1 MDIAFPYVTYKK
13 ASQVSS
19 NIDLNTFFFSILQ
32 VRKLYYFLFIICIVF
47 FFHSFSFI
55 GQPLIFLTLAT
66 LFFLYFFQHLFM
78 LTNPFN
84 HTIFIYNLLRCVL
97 RFLPNKLLV
106 FLTQSMYI
114 VPQISMQKMQNF
126 LLL

>member
-19 NIDLNTFFFSILQ
+19 NIDLNTFFFQYPSSPQTILFS
-32 VRKLYYFLFIICIVF
+32 VYNLHSVF
-47 FFHSFSFI
+47 FSFFFFYRST
-55 GQPLIFLTLAT
+55 LNIFDSSYT
-66 LFFLYFFQHLFM
+66 FFSLFFQHLFM

-84 HTIFIYNLLRCVL
+84 HTIFIHNLLRCVL